1 MTRGAASIVL
11 YLAIAAPSL
20 SAAAPVLSAEDRAR
34 LAAGDAVVHVGED
47 ASGEADAAI
56 EAAID
61 IAAPPSRVFAV
72 MTDCARAPRYVE
84 GLTSCRVLQRSAD
97 GLSDIRE
104 HHSRYLVFLPEMVS
118 IFRST
123 YIPDQEIRFERV
135 GGDLKFL
142 KGVWTLE
149 ARKGGRATRVGYEV
163 RVSASVSA
171 PGFLIRAAL
180 EETLPNILGALRR
193 EVLSGK

>member
-1 MTRGAASIVL
+1 MVAL
-11 YLAIAAPSL
+11 CLALAAPSPL
-20 SAAAPVLSAEDRAR
+20 RAAPALSEEDLAL
-34 LAAGDAVVHVGED
+34 LAAGGAVVHVGED

-84 GLTSCRVLQRSAD
+84 GLISCRVLQRSAD

-104 HHSRYLVFLPEMVS
+104 HHSRYLAFLPDMIS

-123 YIPDQEIRFERV
+123 YIPNHEIRFERV

-149 ARKGGRATRVGYEV
+149 AKNGGRATRVGYEV

-180 EETLPNILGALRR
+180 EETMPNILGALRR